1 MTQPV
6 SPRDLPG
13 DRHASP
19 EAAYVAARLPGSEP
33 SPDDDELLPLL
44 EALLLAASESATV
57 DQLADAA
64 AVSRDRVEWALAQF
78 AATNHRGWR
87 IVRQG
92 DCVQLATAPRF
103 AAQVRRFLGLE
114 RQTRLTAAS
123 LETLAIVAYRQ
134 PVTRA
139 EIEAIRGVDSS
150 GVLSNLL
157 GRELIEVVGRLPA
170 LGNPL
175 QYGTTA
181 ALLQHFGLTSLDD
194 LPPLGT
200 IDGVDAA
207 ALLDA
212 RTAEAHETTP
222 DVGSR
227 P

>member
-1 MTQPV
+1 MTQP
-6 SPRDLPG
+6 
-13 DRHASP
+13 ASP
-19 EAAYVAARLPGSEP
+19 DDRPGNPLTSRGIAYVAARLPGSEL
-33 SPDDDELLPLL
+33 SADDHDLLPLL

-64 AVSRDRVEWALAQF
+64 AVGRERVEWALAQF
-78 AATNHRGWR
+78 AATNHRGWH
-87 IVRQG
+87 IVRHG
-92 DCVQLATAPRF
+92 DYVQLATAPRF

-157 GRELIEVVGRLPA
+157 GRDLIEVVGRLPA

-175 QYGTTA
+175 QYGTTP
-181 ALLQHFGLTSLDD
+181 ALLQHFGLASLDE

-212 RTAEAHETTP
+212 RTAEVHETTP
-222 DVGSR
+222 DVVRS